1 MTTHDPPHMDGNDVR
16 QLEAIIYQLRKEGLM
31 LRGQV
36 ATVMALARIAV
47 EERDEAQ
54 RELQRLQ
61 HPS

>member
-1 MTTHDPPHMDGNDVR
+1 MDGNDVR
-16 QLEAIIYQLRKEGLM
+16 KLEAIIYQLRKEGLM

-54 RELQRLQ
+54 RELERLQ
-61 HPS
+61 NPS